1 MIAHYHKTYTWTYFI
16 PLMKMDMWIIPFIKI
31 NQCWY
36 DNTYANSVTFL
47 LAISIAYV
55 AWIVTH
61 EEVFKEPWEYCS
73 KRSTTAKT
81 LLVRKFFLNSAAVP
95 GRQLVNSQPLQ
106 SLNVVRLLSKTS
118 CKSWRTGGIKIE
130 FEKRNLKIII

>member
-81 LLVRKFFLNSAAVP
+81 LLVRKFFLTQQRFRADSWSIPNHCKALTWYAY
-95 GRQLVNSQPLQ
+95 
-106 SLNVVRLLSKTS
+106 SLRRVAKV
-118 CKSWRTGGIKIE
+118 G
-130 FEKRNLKIII
+130 